1 MLIIYIIVY
10 FVSFLLYCLH
20 FNIIA
25 SGLMIALA
33 IFLYISEYKINNRIV
48 NVKGLF
54 ALGFIGGYGLSLL
67 KLSKMSVHYSL
78 MTWLVVFI
86 SYFSIYVGS
95 FLSKIKNRQMLL
107 KFEKAYE
114 DDSDKK
120 ISYKILERI
129 LIALFAITFVSFVIE
144 AIKLSFI
151 PIFTIATPHAY
162 STFHVYAL
170 HYVTSLYI
178 FIPSFAISNYYY
190 DKNVRSRNFIVIS
203 FAYVIILAVLML
215 SRGQLIMSII
225 FSIFVTII
233 NEGNN
238 IIKKHLTLKRVMI
251 FLVLIVSFLALYGLI
266 TVNRAHDVEY
276 LNGIFEMKN
285 ANTPI
290 FISQP
295 YMYIAHN
302 FENLN
307 YMINNITHFGFGRST
322 LVPLFTLTLAKKMFP
337 FTIGRLPLII
347 KPELSTVT
355 LVYDVYYDFGIV
367 GVIIMCMLIGYV
379 GYLMEEFT
387 YSIISMRLHIRNNYI
402 IILFSLFSYYMLFS
416 FMQSFFSF
424 TDTWF
429 NMIVITALCL
439 LPRLLLVVKKIN

>member
-170 HYVTSLYI
+170 H
-178 FIPSFAISNYYY
+178 
-190 DKNVRSRNFIVIS
+190 
-203 FAYVIILAVLML
+203 
-215 SRGQLIMSII
+215 
-225 FSIFVTII
+225 
-233 NEGNN
+233 
-238 IIKKHLTLKRVMI
+238 
-251 FLVLIVSFLALYGLI
+251 
-266 TVNRAHDVEY
+266 
-276 LNGIFEMKN
+276 
-285 ANTPI
+285 
-290 FISQP
+290 
-295 YMYIAHN
+295 
-302 FENLN
+302 
-307 YMINNITHFGFGRST
+307 
-322 LVPLFTLTLAKKMFP
+322 
-337 FTIGRLPLII
+337 
-347 KPELSTVT
+347 
-355 LVYDVYYDFGIV
+355 
-367 GVIIMCMLIGYV
+367 
-379 GYLMEEFT
+379 
-387 YSIISMRLHIRNNYI
+387 
-402 IILFSLFSYYMLFS
+402 
-416 FMQSFFSF
+416 
-424 TDTWF
+424 
-429 NMIVITALCL
+429 
-439 LPRLLLVVKKIN
+439 